1 MVAEVAGVAGEAPGP
16 AEPVDASLELAGVA
30 AELAGVAAELAGVAA
45 EPADV
50 VSSGTKPIVN
60 DPQGPAHHHLYFDSV
75 MITMHMS
82 LFGILGRSK

>member
-1 MVAEVAGVAGEAPGP
+1 VAEVAGVAGEAPGP
-16 AEPVDASLELAGVA
+16 AAEPVDASLELAGVA
-30 AELAGVAAELAGVAA
+30 AEPAGVAA

-82 LFGILGRSK
+82 LFGILSRSK